1 MTVYYDNWCKNC
13 SRFMR
18 LIHNLDWLKLVS
30 SKELRNESHTK
41 NVDGLDVVLAEEQL
55 ASVSNDKWKYGYD
68 SLYRVFAR
76 IPLFW
81 MFLPFFWLLKITRL
95 GQYLYMQLAV
105 NRQVI
110 PLHCGKENCE
120 E

>member
-13 SRFMR
+13 SRFMK
-18 LIHNLDWLKLVS
+18 LAHKLDWFKLIS
-30 SKELRNESHTK
+30 SRELRNQDHTK
-41 NVDGLDVVLAEEQL
+41 SVVGLDLKLAEEQL
-55 ASVSNDKWKYGYD
+55 ASVSKEKWKYGYD
-68 SLYRVFAR
+68 SLYRIFIRV
-76 IPLFW
+76 PLFW
-81 MFLPFFWLLKITRL
+81 VAIPFFWLLKITKL

-110 PLHCGKENCE
+110 PLHCNKENCE